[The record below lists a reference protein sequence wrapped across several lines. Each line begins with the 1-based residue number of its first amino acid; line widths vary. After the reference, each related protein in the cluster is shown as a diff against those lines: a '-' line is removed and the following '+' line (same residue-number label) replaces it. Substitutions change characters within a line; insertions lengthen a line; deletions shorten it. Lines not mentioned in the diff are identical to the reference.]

1 MSLPDFLARHR
12 FLPAEGAVVERLRRT
27 PGIVLD
33 PVLEHAVLLYD
44 ERGARAME
52 AIYQQYLD
60 IAAATGLPMLCF
72 TPTWRASGGRLS
84 QAGYADRDVNG
95 DAFRFLSRI
104 RAGYGE
110 ASRRILIGGL
120 VGCAGDAYQPAQ
132 ALDERAARLYHK
144 AQLDALANAGAD
156 FLFASTLPAASEAAG
171 LAHAM
176 SVTGLPYIVS
186 FVLNRDGN
194 LLDGTPLS
202 RVIQSIDARV
212 SKPPEGYMINC
223 VHPAACEAALA
234 RLDAATLRR
243 VVGFQANTSSR
254 DPRELD
260 GLPHLE
266 TEHPDVLANAM
277 YELHRRFG
285 LRILGGCC
293 GTDHRH
299 IQAIV
304 YRCFPQ

>member
-1 MSLPDFLARHR
+1 MQLPELLARHP
-12 FLPAEGAVVERLRRT
+12 FLPAEGAVVERLRRM

-33 PVLEHAVLLYD
+33 PVLEHAALIYD

-52 AIYQQYLD
+52 AIYRQYLD
-60 IAAATGLPMLCF
+60 IAAGAGLPMLCF
-72 TPTWRASGGRLS
+72 TPTWRASQERLAR
-84 QAGYADRDVNG
+84 AGLADRDANA

-120 VGCAGDAYQPAQ
+120 AGCAGDAYRPAA
-132 ALDERAARLYHK
+132 ALDEETARRYHK
-144 AQLDALANAGAD
+144 AQLDALARAGAD

-171 LAHAM
+171 LARAM
-176 SVTGLPYIVS
+176 SETGLPYIVS
-186 FVLNRDGN
+186 FVLDRRGC

-202 RVIQSIDARV
+202 SVIRSIDARV
-212 SKPPEGYMINC
+212 SPPPEGYMMNC
-223 VHPAACEAALA
+223 VHPAVCESALA
-234 RLDAATLRR
+234 RMDAAALGRIL
-243 VVGFQANTSSR
+243 GLQANTSAR

-260 GLPHLE
+260 GLPGLE
-266 TEHPDVLANAM
+266 TESPEVLADAM
-277 YELHRRFG
+277 YALHRRFG

-293 GTDHRH
+293 GTDDSH
-299 IQAIV
+299 IRAIV